1 MKCTKTD
8 SNMLSFLY
16 KPLCVV
22 ILLSGLFGLIWLRSG
37 VVATA
42 YDLRNLEEKKMDSLK
57 DRKLL
62 LAERAKLMSLEKIDA
77 SFRGNMQAETKLVAG
92 DNMFSNRVRVIHI
105 KRNSVPGTYK
115 VSLAGEGRGVKGKE
129 GFE

>member
-1 MKCTKTD
+1 MICAKTGG
-8 SNMLSFLY
+8 NVLSLFY

-42 YDLRNLEEKKMDSLK
+42 YDLRNLEEKKMESLK
-57 DRKLL
+57 DRKIL

-77 SFRGNMQAETKLVAG
+77 SFRGNVRGETRLAT
-92 DNMFSNRVRVIHI
+92 DENMFSNRVRVIHI
-105 KRNSVPGTYK
+105 KRNSVPGPYRA
-115 VSLAGEGRGVKGKE
+115 SLQVRDK
-129 GFE
+129 

>member
-37 VVATA
+37 VVTTA
-42 YDLRNLEEKKMDSLK
+42 YDLRNLEEKKMESLK
-57 DRKLL
+57 ETKIL

-77 SFRGNMQAETKLVAG
+77 SFRGNVKGETRLVTG
-92 DNMFSNRVRVIHI
+92 ENMFSNRVRVIHI
-105 KRNSVPGTYK
+105 KRNSVPGTYRA
-115 VSLAGEGRGVKGKE
+115 SLQVRDK
-129 GFE
+129 

>member
-37 VVATA
+37 VVTIA

-77 SFRGNMQAETKLVAG
+77 SFRGNVQAETKLVAG

-115 VSLAGEGRGVKGKE
+115 VSLAGEGQGVKGKE

>member
-8 SNMLSFLY
+8 SNMLSLVY

-37 VVATA
+37 VVTIA

-77 SFRGNMQAETKLVAG
+77 SFRGNVKGETRLVTG
-92 DNMFSNRVRVIHI
+92 ENMFSNRVRVIHI
-105 KRNSVPGTYK
+105 KRNSVPGTYRA
-115 VSLAGEGRGVKGKE
+115 SLQVRDKQ
-129 GFE
+129 

>member
-37 VVATA
+37 VVTIA

-57 DRKLL
+57 DRKILM
-62 LAERAKLMSLEKIDA
+62 AERAKLMSLEKIDA
-77 SFRGNMQAETKLVAG
+77 SFRGNLQAETRLAAG

-115 VSLAGEGRGVKGKE
+115 VSLAGEGQGVKGKE